1 MADPNIERARRLVHS
16 YILRVVEQRTLKVEW
31 VYELHD
37 IEAGTRRR
45 FSSLASLER
54 HLARHRRG
62 SVSSAEPVGRR

>member
-1 MADPNIERARRLVHS
+1 MVDSNTERARRLMRS
-16 YILRVVEQRTLKVEW
+16 YILRVVEQRTLTVDL

-54 HLARHRRG
+54 HLAGQRRR
-62 SVSSAEPVGRR
+62 SA